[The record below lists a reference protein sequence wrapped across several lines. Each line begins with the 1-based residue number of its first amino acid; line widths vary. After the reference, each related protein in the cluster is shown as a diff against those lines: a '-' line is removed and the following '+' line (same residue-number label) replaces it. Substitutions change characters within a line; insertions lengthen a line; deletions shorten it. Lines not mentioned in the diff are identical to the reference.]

1 MPGDS
6 DKTVYA
12 KGVGPKGGSGG
23 SKPWVPWLVTAA
35 VVLLAGVAGYLGFGA
50 YSMQKERA
58 EEAEKAA
65 ADARALTVSTEQAR
79 KALEAQLSQQLAA
92 KDQKLTALEDEKTRL
107 STEREQLQ
115 QAVQEKDAELA
126 RLKATYEDIEQK
138 LKAEISDGEIRL
150 SQAEGRIQV
159 DLVDKILFDSGEAS
173 LSPRGSEVLAR
184 LGTVLAKV
192 ENRSIL
198 VSGHTDDA
206 PPSQRLAATFPT
218 NWELSVAR
226 AVNVVRFLGEKAS
239 VPPGK
244 LVAAGHADTRPVAS
258 NATPKGRARNR
269 RIEILL
275 IPDLPAGKQG
285 EARTAADAR

>member
-6 DKTVYA
+6 EKTVYA
-12 KGVGPKGGSGG
+12 KGMAPKGGGG
-23 SKPWVPWLVTAA
+23 ESKPWVPWLVTAT
-35 VVLLAGVAGYLGFGA
+35 VVLLAGVAGYFGFGA

-58 EEAEKAA
+58 EAAEKSAA
-65 ADARALTVSTEQAR
+65 EARAQTVQTEQAR
-79 KALEAQLSQQLAA
+79 KALEEQLSQQLAA
-92 KDQKLTALEDEKTRL
+92 KDQKLTALEDERTRL

-138 LKAEISDGEIRL
+138 LKAEISEGEIRV

-173 LSPRGSEVLAR
+173 LSPRGGEVLAR
-184 LGTVLAKV
+184 LGAVLSKV

-239 VPPGK
+239 VPPNK
-244 LVAAGHADTRPVAS
+244 LVAAGHGDTKPVAS
-258 NATPKGRARNR
+258 NSTAKGRARNR

-285 EARTAADAR
+285 EAKTAADAR

>member
-1 MPGDS
+1 MSGDS
-6 DKTVYA
+6 EKTVFA
-12 KGVGPKGGSGG
+12 KGMAPQKGGGG
-23 SKPWVPWLVTAA
+23 SKPWLPWLVTAV
-35 VVLLAGVAGYLGFGA
+35 VVLLSGVAGYLGYGA

-58 EEAEKAA
+58 ESAEKSAA
-65 ADARALTVSTEQAR
+65 EARAQTVSTEQAR
-79 KALEAQLSQQLAA
+79 KALEAQLSQQLEA
-92 KDQKLTALEDEKTRL
+92 KDQKLTALEDERTRL
-107 STEREQLQ
+107 NTEREQLQ

-159 DLVDKILFDSGEAS
+159 DLVDKILFDSGEAN

-206 PPSQRLAATFPT
+206 PPSQRLAATYPT

-239 VPPGK
+239 VPPAR
-244 LVAAGHADTRPVAS
+244 LVAAGHSDTKPVAS
-258 NATPKGRARNR
+258 NANAKGRARNR

-275 IPDLPAGKQG
+275 IPDLPAGKKGQTQ
-285 EARTAADAR
+285 TASDAR

>member
-12 KGVGPKGGSGG
+12 KGTAPRGGQG
-23 SKPWVPWLVTAA
+23 SKPWVPWLVTAV
-35 VVLLAGVAGYLGFGA
+35 VVLLAGAGGYIGYAA
-50 YSMQKERA
+50 YSAQKARA
-58 EEAEKAA
+58 EAAEQSAA
-65 ADARALTVSTEQAR
+65 EARARTVTTEQAR
-79 KALEAQLSQQLAA
+79 KALEEKLSEQLAA
-92 KDQKLTALEDEKTRL
+92 KDQKLTALEDERTRL

-115 QAVQEKDAELA
+115 QAVQEKEAELA

-138 LKAEISDGEIRL
+138 LKAEISEGEIRL

-173 LSPRGSEVLAR
+173 LSARGSEVLAR
-184 LGTVLAKV
+184 LGAVLSKV

-206 PPSQRLAATFPT
+206 PPSQRLAATYPT

-226 AVNVVRFLGEKAS
+226 AVNVVRFLGEKAG
-239 VPPGK
+239 VPPAR
-244 LVAAGHADTRPVAS
+244 LVAAGHSDTKPVAS

-275 IPDLPAGKQG
+275 IPDLPAGKKS
-285 EARTAADAR
+285 ETKAAAVTP

>member
-1 MPGDS
+1 MPGDNE
-6 DKTVYA
+6 TVYA
-12 KGVGPKGGSGG
+12 KGIAPKSRG
-23 SKPWVPWLVTAA
+23 SKPWVPWLVTAL
-35 VVLLAGVAGYLGFGA
+35 VVLLAGVGGYYGFGA
-50 YSMQKERA
+50 WSEQKARA
-58 EEAEKAA
+58 EGAEKSA
-65 ADARALTVSTEQAR
+65 ADTRAQVEASELAR
-79 KALEAQLSQQLAA
+79 KELEAKLSEQLAA
-92 KDQKLTALEDEKTRL
+92 RDQKLTALEDERTRL
-107 STEREQLQ
+107 SSERDQLQ
-115 QAVQEKDAELA
+115 QTVAEKEAELA

-138 LKAEISDGEIRL
+138 LKSEIADGEIRL

-159 DLVDKILFDSGEAS
+159 DLVDKILFDSGEAA
-173 LSPRGSEVLAR
+173 LNPRGGEVLSR
-184 LGTVLAKV
+184 LGAVLAKV
-192 ENRSIL
+192 EGRSIL

-244 LVAAGHADTRPVAS
+244 LVAAGHGDTKPLAS
-258 NATPKGRARNR
+258 NATAKGRARNR

-285 EARTAADAR
+285 EVKAAADSP

>member
-1 MPGDS
+1 V
-6 DKTVYA
+6 TV
-12 KGVGPKGGSGG
+12 
-23 SKPWVPWLVTAA
+23 A
-35 VVLLAGVAGYLGFGA
+35 VVLLAGVAGYFGFGA
-50 YSMQKERA
+50 YSAQKARA
-58 EEAEKAA
+58 DEAEKAA
-65 ADARALTVSTEQAR
+65 AEARAQTVSTEQAR
-79 KALEAQLSQQLAA
+79 KALEEKLSEQLAA
-92 KDQKLTALEDEKTRL
+92 KEQKLTALEDERTRL

-115 QAVQEKDAELA
+115 QAVQEKEAELA

-138 LKAEISDGEIRL
+138 LKAEISEGEIRL

-173 LSPRGSEVLAR
+173 LSPRGAEVLAR
-184 LGTVLAKV
+184 LGTVLSQV

-239 VPPGK
+239 VPPGR
-244 LVAAGHADTRPVAS
+244 LVAAGHADTKPVAS

-275 IPDLPAGKQG
+275 IPDLPSGKPG
-285 EARTAADAR
+285 GAKAATDAH

>member
-6 DKTVYA
+6 EKTVYA
-12 KGVGPKGGSGG
+12 KGVGPRGGSGG
-23 SKPWVPWLVTAA
+23 SGDSKPWLVTAA
-35 VVLLAGVAGYLGFGA
+35 VVLLAGVAGYFGFAA
-50 YSMQKERA
+50 YSAQKERA
-58 EEAEKAA
+58 DEAEKAA
-65 ADARALTVSTEQAR
+65 AEARAQTVSTEQAR
-79 KALEAQLSQQLAA
+79 KALEVKLSEQLAA
-92 KDQKLTALEDEKTRL
+92 KDQKLTALEDERTRL

-138 LKAEISDGEIRL
+138 LKAEIADGEIRL
-150 SQAEGRIQV
+150 SQGEGRIQV

-173 LSPRGSEVLAR
+173 LSPRGAEVLAR
-184 LGTVLAKV
+184 LGTVLSKV

-244 LVAAGHADTRPVAS
+244 LVAAGHAETKPVAS

-275 IPDLPAGKQG
+275 IPDLPAGKRG
-285 EARTAADAR
+285 GAKAAAGAP

>member
-6 DKTVYA
+6 DKTVFA
-12 KGVGPKGGSGG
+12 KGMAPQNKGGG
-23 SKPWVPWLVTAA
+23 SKPWLPWLVTA
-35 VVLLAGVAGYLGFGA
+35 VVALLAGVAGYFGYGA
-50 YSMQKERA
+50 YAMQKERA
-58 EEAEKAA
+58 EAAEKSAA
-65 ADARALTVSTEQAR
+65 EARAQTVSTEQAR

-92 KDQKLTALEDEKTRL
+92 KDQKLTALEDERTRL

-115 QAVQEKDAELA
+115 LAVQEKDAELA

-138 LKAEISDGEIRL
+138 LKAEIADGEIRL
-150 SQAEGRIQV
+150 SQGEGRIQV

-184 LGTVLAKV
+184 LGTVLSKV

-206 PPSQRLAATFPT
+206 PPSQRLAATYPT

-244 LVAAGHADTRPVAS
+244 LVAAGHSDTKPVAS
-258 NATPKGRARNR
+258 NANAKGRARNR

-285 EARTAADAR
+285 ETKTAADAR

>member
-12 KGVGPKGGSGG
+12 KGIGPRQQGGDA
-23 SKPWVPWLVTAA
+23 KPWVPWLVTAV
-35 VVLLAGVAGYLGFGA
+35 VVLIAGAAGYLGFGA
-50 YSMQKERA
+50 YSVQKARA

-65 ADARALTVSTEQAR
+65 ADARAQTVATEQAR
-79 KALEAQLSQQLAA
+79 KELEAKLSEQLAA
-92 KDQKLTALEDEKTRL
+92 KDQKLTVLEG
-107 STEREQLQ
+107 EREQLQ

-159 DLVDKILFDSGEAS
+159 DLVDKILFDSGEAN

-184 LGTVLAKV
+184 LGTVLSKV

-244 LVAAGHADTRPVAS
+244 LVAAGHADTKPVAS

>member
-12 KGVGPKGGSGG
+12 KGVGPRGDSGG

-35 VVLLAGVAGYLGFGA
+35 VVLLAGVAGYFGFGA
-50 YSMQKERA
+50 YSVQKERA
-58 EEAEKAA
+58 EAAEKAA

-92 KDQKLTALEDEKTRL
+92 KDQKLTALEDERTRL

-184 LGTVLAKV
+184 LGTVLSKV

-244 LVAAGHADTRPVAS
+244 LVAAGHADTKPVAS

-285 EARTAADAR
+285 EAKTAADAR

>member
-1 MPGDS
+1 MSGDS

-12 KGVGPKGGSGG
+12 KGVGPGREGGA
-23 SKPWVPWLVTAA
+23 KPWVPWLVTAL
-35 VVLLAGVAGYLGFGA
+35 VLLLAGAAGYFGYGA
-50 YSMQKERA
+50 YSAQKARA
-58 EEAEKAA
+58 DEAEKAA
-65 ADARALTVSTEQAR
+65 ADARVRTVATEQAR
-79 KALEAQLSQQLAA
+79 KALETQLAGQLAA
-92 KDQKLTALEDEKTRL
+92 KDQKLTALEDERTRL

-115 QAVQEKDAELA
+115 QAVAEKDAELA

-138 LKAEISDGEIRL
+138 LKSEIADGEIRV

-173 LSPRGSEVLAR
+173 LSPRGAEVLAR

-206 PPSQRLAATFPT
+206 PPSQRLAATYPT

-226 AVNVVRFLGEKAS
+226 AVNVVRFLAEKAS
-239 VPPGK
+239 VPQGR
-244 LVAAGHADTRPVAS
+244 LVAAGHGDTKPVAS

-285 EARTAADAR
+285 EVKAAAAAP

>member
-6 DKTVYA
+6 EKTVYA
-12 KGVGPKGGSGG
+12 KGVGARRNGGA
-23 SKPWVPWLVTAA
+23 KPWLPWVVTA
-35 VVLLAGVAGYLGFGA
+35 VGVLLAGGVGYLGFGA
-50 YSMQKERA
+50 YSAQKTRA
-58 EEAEKAA
+58 DEAEKAA
-65 ADARALTVSTEQAR
+65 AEARALTVSTEQAR
-79 KALEAQLSQQLAA
+79 KALEAKLAEQLAA
-92 KDQKLTALEDEKTRL
+92 KDQKLSALEDERTRL

-115 QAVQEKDAELA
+115 QAVQEKEAELA

-138 LKAEISDGEIRL
+138 LKAEIADGEIRL

-159 DLVDKILFDSGEAS
+159 DLVDKILFDSGEAA
-173 LSPRGSEVLAR
+173 LTERGSEVLAR
-184 LGTVLAKV
+184 LGAVLSKV

-206 PPSQRLAATFPT
+206 PPSQRLAATYPT

-226 AVNVVRFLGEKAS
+226 AVNVVRFLGEKAG
-239 VPPGK
+239 VPPSR
-244 LVAAGHADTRPVAS
+244 LVAAGHAETKPVAS

-275 IPDLPAGKQG
+275 IPDLPAGKQD
-285 EARTAADAR
+285 AAKAAADSR